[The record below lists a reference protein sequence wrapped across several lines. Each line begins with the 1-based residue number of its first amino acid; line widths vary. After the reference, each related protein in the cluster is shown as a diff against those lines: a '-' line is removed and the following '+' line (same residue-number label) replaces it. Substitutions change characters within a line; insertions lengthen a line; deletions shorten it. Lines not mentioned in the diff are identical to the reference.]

1 MLYPFDYEKE
11 VAQAKSGPRGK
22 LYNYPISPRQNDIL
36 TASHKDPAWL
46 GQDLNHVFPREILD
60 NVARGFVIDGAPFTE
75 PFGGPDMF
83 GVEWVYVPVVRG
95 SMEKPG
101 FRKVKDINN
110 WEQEL
115 PFPDLER
122 LNWPEI
128 QKRCSSVIR
137 PDKIT
142 STMVY
147 TGFFE
152 RLISIL
158 GFEDAAMALIDEDC
172 QDAIHRLFSKLCLY
186 YDSLFD
192 HLQRYCG
199 LEYVVFHD
207 DWGSQHSLF
216 FSVNTCRE
224 MLLPYLTRV
233 VDSAHKRGIYFNF
246 HCCGNVERLVPVMVE
261 AGCDAWDGQDMN
273 DIWGLYHTYG
283 DRLNITLNQKVLT
296 IGPEEAE
303 KWVDRIISHLEH
315 GKQLVIPNRQMNEI
329 ARELLYIRSRE
340 FYGRE

>member
-1 MLYPFDYEKE
+1 MTYPFDYQKE
-11 VAQAKSGPRGK
+11 VSEAKESPRGK
-22 LYNYPISPRQNDIL
+22 IFNTPITPRENDRL
-36 TASHKDPAWL
+36 TASHRDPAWL
-46 GQDLNHVFPREILD
+46 GQELNHVFPREILD
-60 NVARGFVIDGAPFTE
+60 NVARGFVIDGAPFTA

-83 GVEWVYVPVVRG
+83 CVEWVYVPVVRG

-101 FRKVKDINN
+101 FRKVADINE
-110 WEQEL
+110 WEKDL
-115 PFPDLER
+115 PFPDLNQLDWPAIRER
-122 LNWPEI
+122 
-128 QKRCSSVIR
+128 CASVIR

-152 RLISIL
+152 RLISLL
-158 GFEDAAMALIDEDC
+158 GFEDAAMSLIDEDC
-172 QDAIHRLFSKLCLY
+172 QDAIHRLFDKLCIY
-186 YDSLFD
+186 YDDLFA
-192 HLQRYCG
+192 HLQTYCG

-233 VDSAHKRGIYFNF
+233 VQSAHKRGIFFNF
-246 HCCGNVERLVPVMVE
+246 HCCGRVERLVPLMGE

-296 IGPEEAE
+296 ISPEDAE
-303 KWVDRIISHLEH
+303 RWVDNIVSHLER
-315 GKQLVIPNRQMNEI
+315 GKQLIVANRQMNEV